1 MPGARQLQRH
11 LVQEDLIQHSLRD
24 QGLLTQKMAA
34 IGNCCL
40 EEMLACDKWVTV
52 ESIKG
57 PCSSLHLHLQR
68 HSLLLLESDF
78 DSVPPHLQPP
88 RASRVGQQAV
98 QETSSIMHVINNI
111 ALKIQLLMLRM
122 LGMFFLIV
130 TFMLLYTYHMQY
142 FLGMQILGNSFQIIT

>member
-88 RASRVGQQAV
+88 RAGRAGQHPRHRQ
-98 QETSSIMHVINNI
+98 Q
-111 ALKIQLLMLRM
+111 Q
-122 LGMFFLIV
+122 G
-130 TFMLLYTYHMQY
+130 
-142 FLGMQILGNSFQIIT
+142 SFQSLKKKKSQKLLPLLLGAHQNLMVRPYF